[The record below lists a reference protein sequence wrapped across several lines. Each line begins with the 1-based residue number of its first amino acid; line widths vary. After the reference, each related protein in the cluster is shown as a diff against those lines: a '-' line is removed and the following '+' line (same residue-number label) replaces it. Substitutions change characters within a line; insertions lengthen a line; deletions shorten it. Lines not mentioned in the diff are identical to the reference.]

1 MEQNKWAKIFAQEEL
16 EKLISWRG
24 NSLEQ
29 IFEIKDEIYSE
40 EKKKSKGFKTLERL
54 KDYPN
59 HIAGGNTWLKV
70 SRGLLENESVVE
82 QIDRFYKDEHK
93 SFIMA
98 MRPGHI
104 LTDKPIWIVANI
116 PELEEAVYPV
126 IAKYAKKDCII
137 LLINEGEAV

>member
-1 MEQNKWAKIFAQEEL
+1 MEQNKRAKIFAQEEL

-40 EKKKSKGFKTLERL
+40 EKKKSKGFKILERL
-54 KDYPN
+54 KEYPN
-59 HIAGGNTWLKV
+59 HIAGGNTWLRI
-70 SRGLLENESVVE
+70 SRGLLENETVVE
-82 QIDRFYKDEHK
+82 QIDKFYKDEHK

-116 PELEEAVYPV
+116 PELKEAVYPV
-126 IAKYAKKDCII
+126 IAEYAKKDCI
-137 LLINEGEAV
+137 LINEGEAV

>member
-1 MEQNKWAKIFAQEEL
+1 MEQNKRAKIFAQEEL

-59 HIAGGNTWLKV
+59 HIAGGNTWLRISK
-70 SRGLLENESVVE
+70 GLLENEAIVE
-82 QIDRFYKDEHK
+82 QIDKFYKAEYRP
-93 SFIMA
+93 FIMA

-116 PELEEAVYPV
+116 PELKEAVYPV
-126 IAKYAKKDCII
+126 IAEYAKKDCII